1 MDQERPDKITRRR
14 LLQAGCSGLGLAL
27 TGAAPPRGY
36 QVAAVADAAR
46 ISGVVRYAAQAG
58 RPALLKL
65 SGDCEFCRKFGLRSE
80 ALLQGPRGGLQNVVV
95 YLSGIRQGKAA
106 PAEVPTMAEDRCTF
120 SPHVLSMGL
129 GKLRL
134 LNRDP
139 VLNTF
144 HAVELST
151 GRTIFNIGMPR
162 KDQQALRRV
171 RRPGVIKMLC
181 DVHPWEVGYVLG
193 FEHPYHA
200 VSDARGRFTLD
211 QVPPGRYTLGLWHE
225 QLGRRS
231 REVQLGPGA
240 HLKLELTYPTLKR

>member
-1 MDQERPDKITRRR
+1 MDQDRRNHITRRR
-14 LLQAGCSGLGLAL
+14 LLQAGCGSLGLAL

-36 QVAAVADAAR
+36 QVAAVAEPAR
-46 ISGVVRYAAQAG
+46 ISGVVRYAAKAG

-65 SGDCEFCRKFGLRSE
+65 SGDCEYCRKFGLRSE
-80 ALLQGPRGGLQNVVV
+80 ALLQAAKGSLQNVVV
-95 YLSGIRQGKAA
+95 YLSGIQRGKAA
-106 PAEVPTMAEDRCTF
+106 PTEVPTIAEDRCTF
-120 SPHVLSMGL
+120 APHVLSMSL

-151 GRTIFNIGMPR
+151 GRTLFNIGMPR
-162 KDQQALRRV
+162 KNQQALRRV

-193 FEHPYHA
+193 FEHPYHV
-200 VSDARGRFTLD
+200 VSDAQGRFSLD
-211 QVPPGRYTLGLWHE
+211 QVPPGRYTLALWHE

-240 HLKLELTYPTLKR
+240 HLKLELTYPAPKR